1 MSRLWITSVCAA
13 AMLATSS
20 FCAAQEV
27 PALDPNLKINELQ
40 VLGTHNSYALPADP
54 HLIAEFEK
62 RIGGGSLRSFL
73 DKMPPHERALFQ
85 EEHPNDVTMSEALNY
100 RHPSIT
106 DQLNGGLRSL
116 EIDVNPDP
124 QGGHFLDPAGY
135 RYLRA
140 QGVTDLIPFD
150 ATDMDK
156 PGFKV
161 MHIPDVDFR
170 SHCTTLK
177 ICLTQIKTWSDAH
190 PKHVP
195 LFLLIEAK
203 SQAVPMFPG
212 ATTEPPFDAAAFD
225 ALDKEF
231 LAVFPRHQI
240 ITPDDVRGHYPTL
253 RDAVHAHHWPKL
265 KDARGKVMFMM
276 LTAHGKSG
284 TEAYIDGHPSLRGR
298 IAFLR
303 SDVNDDYGAF
313 LLYDNAI
320 ARKAE
325 IEAAVKAGYFVRV
338 RSDIET
344 YEAKVND
351 MTRAST
357 AFATGA
363 QVVSTDFFRPGN
375 VYGTSYVVQLPGGE
389 VARVSPAFKTK

>member
-1 MSRLWITSVCAA
+1 MLKTKVASILGLLTLVFAQPCLAEDAA
-13 AMLATSS
+13 KLN
-20 FCAAQEV
+20 
-27 PALDPNLKINELQ
+27 PNLKINALQ

-54 HLIAEFEK
+54 HLLAEMEK
-62 RIGGGSLRSFL
+62 RLGGGSMHAFF
-73 DKMPPHERALFQ
+73 DKMPPAARALAL
-85 EEHPNDVTMSEALNY
+85 EEHPNDVTMAEALNY
-100 RHPSIT
+100 RHPSLS

-124 QGGHFLDPAGY
+124 KGGHFLNPAGY

-150 ATDMDK
+150 TTDMDK

-203 SQAVPMFPG
+203 SQAIPLFPG

-231 LAVFPRHQI
+231 LSVFPRKQI
-240 ITPDDVRGHYPTL
+240 ITPDDVRGHSATL
-253 RDAVHAHHWPKL
+253 RDAVRAHHWPKL
-265 KDARGKVMFMM
+265 KDARGKVLFLM

-298 IAFLR
+298 MAFLR

-320 ARKAE
+320 TRKDE
-325 IEAAVKAGYFVRV
+325 IAAAVKAGYLVRV

-351 MTRAST
+351 MTRANT

-363 QVVSTDFFRPGN
+363 QIVSTDFFRPGN
-375 VYGTSYVVQLPGGE
+375 AYGTDYVVRLPGE
-389 VARVSPAFKTK
+389 DVARVSPAFVKK